1 MTEEEKDK
9 MIDKIVSTYEVIS
22 SEETKD
28 DKKKKLK
35 EVLFNESEEELIL
48 E

>member
-22 SEETKD
+22 SEEAKD